1 MKRIITLAALM
12 LAVSISA
19 FSQAKK
25 PTIMVVPSD
34 AWCNANGCL
43 TVIDNQG
50 VEVYNPNY
58 QKAIVTCPEL
68 IPVISRINGLMAD
81 RGFPLKN
88 LETVLKNINSQTA
101 ELSAV
106 QAKDGSSVQTNDLML
121 LRQAA
126 RADIIIQ
133 ITWNVNKIGPK
144 QSVTFTMQGLDS
156 YTGKEIASSTGTG
169 EPSFSTEVPVMLSE
183 AVNAHIDEF
192 CSRLQNHFD
201 DMFVNGRT
209 IALKLNI
216 FPNDNDINFESE
228 YGEGADKKE
237 LREIIEDWMSLYTVN
252 KRFNLSDDA
261 ELYMNFEDVRIP
273 LYDDK
278 DRPIAANAFARN
290 LSKYLKTTYGIEPI
304 KILNQGLGQC
314 TLILFNK

>member
-1 MKRIITLAALM
+1 MAALM
-12 LAVSISA
+12 LAASICA

-34 AWCNANGCL
+34 AWCNANDCL
-43 TVIDNQG
+43 TVLDNQG

-58 QKAIVTCPEL
+58 QKAIVTCPDL

-88 LETVLKNINSQTA
+88 LETVLKNINRQDA
-101 ELSAV
+101 EMAAV
-106 QAKDGSSVQTNDLML
+106 QAKDGSSVQTNDLME

-183 AVNAHIDEF
+183 AVNSHIDEF

-201 DMFVNGRT
+201 DMFANGRT

-216 FPNDNDINFESE
+216 FPNANDVNFETE
-228 YGEGADKKE
+228 YDGKE
-237 LREIIEDWMSLYTVN
+237 LREIIEDWMNLYTVN
-252 KRFNLSDDA
+252 HRFNLSDDA

-273 LYDDK
+273 LYDEK
-278 DRPIAANAFARN
+278 ERPIAANAFARN
-290 LSKYLKTTYGIEPI
+290 LSKYLKATYGIDPI
-304 KILNQGLGQC
+304 KIMNQGLGQC